1 MKATVV
7 PGITSVTKVA
17 KVTQRLV
24 GRKDSVLAR
33 KTVRESLVSVAGLIG
48 RPVRDL
54 EGRDIGHL
62 VDIVVR
68 HSADTYPPVSGLIV
82 KVEKRKSF
90 INGARISSL
99 TQDEIRLS
107 STKLT

>member
-1 MKATVV
+1 MKVTVV

-68 HSADTYPPVSGLIV
+68 HSADTYPPVSGLIANHLLTARV
-82 KVEKRKSF
+82 FLPLPRMKSD
-90 INGARISSL
+90 SL
-99 TQDEIRLS
+99 QQ
-107 STKLT
+107 KLT